1 MKPLTDKQLD
11 STIANMLRWGV
22 TLAAAVVFLGG
33 ILSLRNPT
41 AAAPDYA
48 HFHPTPLP
56 SLSEIL
62 RSAAHLDPSSI
73 IQLGILLLI
82 ATPVLRVVFC
92 IAGFSRQR
100 DKVYVFISS
109 AVLLILIYS
118 LFRGGR

>member
-22 TLAAAVVFLGG
+22 AVAAAVVFLGG

-41 AAAPDYA
+41 TTVPGYA
-48 HFHPTPLP
+48 HFRPTPIP

-62 RSAAHLDPSSI
+62 HGAAHLDPSSI

-92 IAGFSRQR
+92 IVGFARQR
-100 DKVYVFISS
+100 DKLYVFIS
-109 AVLLILIYS
+109 ATVLIILIYS

>member
-1 MKPLTDKQLD
+1 
-11 STIANMLRWGV
+11 
-22 TLAAAVVFLGG
+22 
-33 ILSLRNPT
+33 
-41 AAAPDYA
+41 
-48 HFHPTPLP
+48 
-56 SLSEIL
+56 LSEIL